1 MTLAGSRGILTVPS
15 LIVHVIW
22 EITSING
29 VFDIRGMSVQKGEG
43 MIIID
48 YKDTRPI
55 YEQIVERFKTLILKG
70 AMQADEQ
77 IPSVRSLA
85 MELSINPNTIQ
96 KAYAELERQG
106 FIYGFKYVMG
116 LFTQDQ
122 KPCVCMNRLDESIK
136 EEYSMLAVEGTD
148 KTDPVVD
155 ILKEYVPEEKFGDAV
170 DTLCVCIENTKYAV
184 FEQGF
189 LRGIA
194 AEKGGNI

>member
-1 MTLAGSRGILTVPS
+1 MNISAIDKIYNYLS
-15 LIVHVIW
+15 
-22 EITSING
+22 
-29 VFDIRGMSVQKGEG
+29 GEK
-43 MIIID
+43 D
-48 YKDTRPI
+48 Y
-55 YEQIVERFKTLILKG
+55 
-70 AMQADEQ
+70 ADLPETEKARKK
-77 IPSVRSLA
+77 V
-85 MELSINPNTIQ
+85 
-96 KAYAELERQG
+96 KAYAMSDLLSADDEESHEQWIGLEKVVSEFGVGSERQG

-122 KPCVCMNRLDESIK
+122 KPCVWMNRLDESIK

-155 ILKEYVPEEKFGDAV
+155 ILKEYVPEEKLGDAV
-170 DTLCVCIENTKYAV
+170 DTLCTCIENTKYAV

>member
-1 MTLAGSRGILTVPS
+1 MNISAIDKIYNYLS
-15 LIVHVIW
+15 
-22 EITSING
+22 
-29 VFDIRGMSVQKGEG
+29 GEK
-43 MIIID
+43 D
-48 YKDTRPI
+48 YVDLPET
-55 YEQIVERFKTLILKG
+55 EQARKKV
-70 AMQADEQ
+70 
-77 IPSVRSLA
+77 
-85 MELSINPNTIQ
+85 
-96 KAYAELERQG
+96 KAYAMSDLLSADDEEAHKQWIGLEKVVSDFAIENERQG
-106 FIYGFKYVMG
+106 FIYGFRYACE
-116 LFTQDQ
+116 LFVRNE
-122 KPCVCMNRLDESIK
+122 KPCVCTSRLDESIK

>member
-1 MTLAGSRGILTVPS
+1 MNISAIDKIYNYLS
-15 LIVHVIW
+15 
-22 EITSING
+22 
-29 VFDIRGMSVQKGEG
+29 GEK
-43 MIIID
+43 D
-48 YKDTRPI
+48 YADLPET
-55 YEQIVERFKTLILKG
+55 EQARKKV
-70 AMQADEQ
+70 
-77 IPSVRSLA
+77 
-85 MELSINPNTIQ
+85 
-96 KAYAELERQG
+96 KAYAMSDLLSADDEEAHKQWIELEKVVSEFGVESERQG
-106 FIYGFKYVMG
+106 FIYGFRYVMG
-116 LFTQDQ
+116 LFIQDQ

-136 EEYSMLAVEGTD
+136 EEYSMIAVEGAD

>member
-1 MTLAGSRGILTVPS
+1 MNTGAIDKIYNYLS
-15 LIVHVIW
+15 
-22 EITSING
+22 
-29 VFDIRGMSVQKGEG
+29 GEKDY
-43 MIIID
+43 ID
-48 YKDTRPI
+48 LPETEK
-55 YEQIVERFKTLILKG
+55 
-70 AMQADEQ
+70 AMKR
-77 IPSVRSLA
+77 V
-85 MELSINPNTIQ
+85 
-96 KAYAELERQG
+96 KAYAMSDLLSADDEESHEQWIGLEKVVAEFGVESERQG
-106 FIYGFKYVMG
+106 FIYGFRYVMG

-136 EEYSMLAVEGTD
+136 EEYSMLAVEGAD